1 MPDAPTL
8 EIRRN
13 DDGTL
18 DEIVATGASVHL
30 EQMGGNHWWMSIEA
44 GSRCVHVNIT
54 TAKAIIRAE
63 CDDD

>member
-30 EQMGGNHWWMSIEA
+30 EQMGGNHWWMSIEIA
-44 GSRCVHVNIT
+44 GQCVHVNFT

-63 CDDD
+63 CNDD